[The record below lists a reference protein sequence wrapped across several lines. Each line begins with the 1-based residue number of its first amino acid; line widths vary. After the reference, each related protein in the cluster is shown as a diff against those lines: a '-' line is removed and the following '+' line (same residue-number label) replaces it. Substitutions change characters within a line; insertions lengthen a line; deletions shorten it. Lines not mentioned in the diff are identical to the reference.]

1 LCEWRDYSSAYQ
13 CAQAFASIPGSALL
27 ALLVSVI
34 IICMVKFNE
43 PYWYF
48 LNMFLALFTAESL
61 AQMVSHFTPHFVI
74 GMALIAGMF
83 GFFMLFQGFMLVP
96 SDFPNWLRWTYNV
109 AFHTY
114 SWRTFMVNEFRG
126 EVFPDTPFPTGEDV
140 LVFYEIEDVN
150 RAHDVRDIFS
160 FITLLC
166 SDVQCT

>member
-1 LCEWRDYSSAYQ
+1 MLK
-13 CAQAFASIPGSALL
+13 L
-27 ALLVSVI
+27 
-34 IICMVKFNE
+34 NE

-61 AQMVSHFTPHFVI
+61 AQLVSHFTPHFVI

-126 EVFPDTPFPTGEDV
+126 EVFPGTPFPTGEDV
-140 LVFYEIEDVN
+140 LVFYEIQDVN
-150 RAHDVRDIFS
+150 RAHDVSDIFTTT
-160 FITLLC
+160 FQQQRLCLTL
-166 SDVQCT
+166 